1 MTNVIIAAH
10 DLAPIRETSQPA
22 EPSLIAET
30 QHDAVGHQRAAHLT
44 RRLRVVLID
53 LGLDATVPKE
63 WVEPTGSGLS
73 FGNLTHRQADFLILA
88 LEDIATDYEPEIP
101 TPGPDQASLFEDG
114 LQ

>member
-30 QHDAVGHQRAAHLT
+30 QHDAVGHQRADHLV
-44 RRLRVVLID
+44 RRLRVVWSD
-53 LGLDATVPKE
+53 LGLDGTVPKD
-63 WVEPTGSGLS
+63 WVEATSDGLS
-73 FGNLTHRQADFLILA
+73 FGNLTHRQADRLVRV
-88 LEDIATDYEPEIP
+88 LEDLVLDHGPEVP
-101 TPGPDQASLFEDG
+101 EPGPGQLSLFGDG